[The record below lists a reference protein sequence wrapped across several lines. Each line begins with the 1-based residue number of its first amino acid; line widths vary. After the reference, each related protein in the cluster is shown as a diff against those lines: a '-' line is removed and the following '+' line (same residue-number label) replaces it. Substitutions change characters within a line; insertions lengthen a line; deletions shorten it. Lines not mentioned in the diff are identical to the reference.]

1 MTESVAGWVGLGLG
15 LAFALFAN
23 LVVLPRVLEAQ
34 RRTHARAANAGGP
47 SQDIERVTRVT
58 TWAYRL
64 AFPVVAGVVGYD
76 LGTRLWGL
84 MQ

>member
-1 MTESVAGWVGLGLG
+1 MTELVAGLLGVGAG

-34 RRTHARAANAGGP
+34 RRTHARAGDPG
-47 SQDIERVTRVT
+47 QDIDRVTRTT

-76 LGTRLWGL
+76 VGTRLWGL

>member
-1 MTESVAGWVGLGLG
+1 MTEFVAGLLGVGLG

-34 RRTHARAANAGGP
+34 RWKHARAAHAGGP
-47 SQDIERVTRVT
+47 GQDIERVTRVT

-64 AFPVVAGVVGYD
+64 AFPLVAGVVGYD
-76 LGTRLWGL
+76 LGTRIWGL